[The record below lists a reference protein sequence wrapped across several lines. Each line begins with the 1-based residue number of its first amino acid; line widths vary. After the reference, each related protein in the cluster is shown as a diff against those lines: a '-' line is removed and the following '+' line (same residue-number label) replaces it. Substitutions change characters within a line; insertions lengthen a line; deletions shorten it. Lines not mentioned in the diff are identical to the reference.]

1 MSFESEFWEDLM
13 SGLKLNVRIVQ
24 AIREE
29 TSEDLQIRKFIID
42 MLLEEL
48 EHPSRWQ
55 FKNSY
60 KKKLREYSKD

>member
-1 MSFESEFWEDLM
+1 MSIESGFWEDLM

-29 TSEDLQIRKFIID
+29 TSEDLQIRKFIND
-42 MLLEEL
+42 MLFEEI
-48 EHPSRWQ
+48 EHPSRWK
-55 FKNSY
+55 FKNFY